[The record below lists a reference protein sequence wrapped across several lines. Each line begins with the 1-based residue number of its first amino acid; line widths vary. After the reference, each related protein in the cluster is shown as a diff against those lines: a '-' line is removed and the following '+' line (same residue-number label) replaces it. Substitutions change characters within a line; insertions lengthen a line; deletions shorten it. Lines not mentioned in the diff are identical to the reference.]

1 MSEQPHIDIDYVA
14 DLARIEL
21 TDKEKSTLSAQLD
34 QILDHFEKLSAV
46 DVDGIEPMAHT
57 QNIYNVWRTGDAP
70 GAPLKAETLVEMAP
84 EQRDNQVVVPKVVE

>member
-1 MSEQPHIDIDYVA
+1 MSEKPHIDIDYVA

-21 TDKEKSTLSAQLD
+21 TDKEKSTLSAQLAD
-34 QILDHFEKLSAV
+34 ILGHFETLSAV

-57 QNIYNVWRTGDAP
+57 QNIHNVWRPGDAP
-70 GAPLKAETLVEMAP
+70 GATLKAQTLIEMAP

>member
-1 MSEQPHIDIDYVA
+1 MSEQSHIDIDYVA

-34 QILDHFEKLSAV
+34 DILSHFAKLSAV

-57 QNIYNVWRTGDAP
+57 QDIHNVWRTSDTP
-70 GAPLKAETLVEMAP
+70 GETFAAEALNKMSP

>member
-1 MSEQPHIDIDYVA
+1 MNEKPHIDIDYVA

-21 TDKEKSTLSAQLD
+21 TDKEKSTLSAQLAD
-34 QILDHFEKLSAV
+34 ILGHFEKLSAV

-57 QNIYNVWRTGDAP
+57 QNIHNVWRPGDAP
-70 GAPLKAETLVEMAP
+70 GATLKAQTLIEMAP

>member
-1 MSEQPHIDIDYVA
+1 MSEKPHIDIDYVA

-21 TDKEKSTLSAQLD
+21 TDKEKSTLSAQLAD
-34 QILDHFEKLSAV
+34 ILGHFEKLSAV

-57 QNIYNVWRTGDAP
+57 QNIHNVWRLGDAP
-70 GAPLKAETLVEMAP
+70 GATLKAQTLIEMAP

>member
-34 QILDHFEKLSAV
+34 DILSHFAKLSAV

-57 QNIYNVWRTGDAP
+57 QDIHNVWRTSDTP
-70 GAPLKAETLVEMAP
+70 GETFAAETLKKMSP